1 MNIDYNYNN
10 YSEDILTVV
19 NEIKKSKKKYDLI
32 VGIAK
37 GGLIPAVHLANI
49 FDTPLAS
56 LQWSGKGVRDCFNQ
70 QLLDAKGKNVLLVDD
85 ILDNGDTINE
95 VLTVY
100 YPMDT
105 ATLIY
110 NSINKHNLEP
120 TYTGW
125 IINRNELPNWFD
137 FWWEKL

>member
-1 MNIDYNYNN
+1 MNIEYNYNDYIN
-10 YSEDILTVV
+10 DLSTVV
-19 NEIKKSKKKYDLI
+19 NEIRKNDKKYDLI

-49 FDTPLAS
+49 FNLPFAS
-56 LQWSGKGVRDCFNQ
+56 LQWSGKGIRDCFNQ
-70 QLLDAKGKNVLLVDD
+70 QLLDAKDKNVLLVDD
-85 ILDNGDTINE
+85 ILDSGDTISE
-95 VLTVY
+95 VLAVY
-100 YPMDT
+100 KPMDI

-110 NSINKHNLEP
+110 NSVNKHNLEP

-125 IINRNELPNWFD
+125 IINRNEIPEWFD